1 LVKAVASQ
9 GLMRS
14 ISGCLVTLPGESL
27 HSFSAAREEK

>member
-1 LVKAVASQ
+1 
-9 GLMRS
+9 MRS